1 MRYSPEVG
9 RTLMSIMLPI
19 LAKDSE
25 FKRSLAYFGIGEN
38 ETKSHYEFERSHL
51 IAAATPWLSD
61 DERQTIVGDGNRPT
75 PGAKRFGEFW
85 RSTGFNAVVIKGAWG
100 DFNLDALIRALGET
114 EAADLYRGM
123 VVFDELKL
131 KQPKDA
137 EMLSRVG
144 RMSGEGIDREYI
156 VAALGLDGSGGG

>member
-9 RTLMSIMLPI
+9 RILMSIMLPI

-85 RSTGFNAVVIKGAWG
+85 RGTGFNAVVIKGIWG
-100 DFNLDALIRALGET
+100 NYELRKHLDSANEAEAET
-114 EAADLYRGM
+114 IYSGM
-123 VVFDELKL
+123 VVFDGLKL
-131 KQPKDA
+131 EQPKNF
-137 EMLSRVG
+137 ELLQRVG

-156 VAALGLDGSGGG
+156 VAAFGLDNV

>member
-1 MRYSPEVG
+1 MRYDPEVG
-9 RTLMSIMLPI
+9 RTLMSIMLPM

-51 IAAATPWLSD
+51 ITAAAPWLSD
-61 DERQTIVGDGNRPT
+61 DERQTIVEDGNRPT

-100 DFNLDALIRALGET
+100 DFTLSALLRTLGET
-114 EAADLYRGM
+114 EAGDLYRGM
-123 VVFDELKL
+123 VVFDELK
-131 KQPKDA
+131 QPKDA
-137 EMLSRVG
+137 EVLLRVG
-144 RMSGEGIDREYI
+144 RMSSEGIDREYI
-156 VAALGLDGSGGG
+156 VAALGLDGSDGG